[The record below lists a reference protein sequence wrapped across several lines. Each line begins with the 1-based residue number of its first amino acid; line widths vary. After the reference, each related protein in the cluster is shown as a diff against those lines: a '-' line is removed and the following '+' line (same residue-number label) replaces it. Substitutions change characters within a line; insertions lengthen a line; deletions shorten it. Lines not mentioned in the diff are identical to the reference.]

1 MTSVR
6 LSLGLGETEDFLPR
20 HADGLI
26 AGWTDVRHAVLEK
39 VVADPSTGSL
49 AKLLLRLFAE
59 CSADDFECWCDETGR
74 DADMLRAQVGA
85 RYRFSPG

>member
-6 LSLGLGETEDFLPR
+6 LSLGLGETEDFL
-20 HADGLI
+20 
-26 AGWTDVRHAVLEK
+26 TDVRQAVLERI
-39 VVADPSTGSL
+39 VADPSTGSL

-74 DADMLRAQVGA
+74 DADVLRAQVGA
-85 RYRFSPG
+85 RYRLSPG